1 MKFRNGFVSNSSSSS
16 FVAIIKSNTY
26 DGLVDSSDLFTRKIL
41 KTIST
46 GNKCLEN
53 SMYTIL
59 NWGSKNYGTLDL
71 LMEKSEIVDMIP
83 KYPNEYEGE
92 LEEDEF
98 DEDELNEWQE
108 EYMRGKLMEV
118 IYRVE
123 EMGKNN
129 LAIVCQIYD

>member
-1 MKFRNGFVSNSSSSS
+1 
-16 FVAIIKSNTY
+16 
-26 DGLVDSSDLFTRKIL
+26 
-41 KTIST
+41 
-46 GNKCLEN
+46 
-53 SMYTIL
+53 
-59 NWGSKNYGTLDL
+59 
-71 LMEKSEIVDMIP
+71 MEKSEIVDMIP